1 MNLKAFLAMLGRD
14 GRVARR
20 NFIPLLLQNLV
31 QPMLFVF
38 VFGRIMTTSGL
49 MPAAYKSLLLPGII
63 AISMLLSGLQA
74 VAFPMIAD
82 FQFSREIEDRLLAP
96 MEIEWV
102 AIEKVVAGMIQALV
116 AGAVVIPTAWLI
128 LGSGVQISF
137 AQPFELL
144 VLSALVA
151 CLAALIGL
159 TLGCSLGQ
167 AQIGIMFSLIIG
179 PMIFFGCTYYP
190 WSALAPF
197 PILQMAVLLNP
208 FVYASEGFRSALI
221 PQFPHLP
228 ASVVFGG
235 LLGYNAVFLW
245 LGLKQ
250 FRKKAVA

>member
-1 MNLKAFLAMLGRD
+1 VNLQAFLAMLGRD
-14 GRVARR
+14 ARVARR
-20 NFIPLLLQNLV
+20 NFLPLLLQNLV

-38 VFGRIMTTSGL
+38 VFGRVMTTSGM
-49 MPAAYKSLLLPGII
+49 MPESYKTLLLPGII

-102 AIEKVVAGMIQALV
+102 AIEKVVAGSIQALI
-116 AGAVVIPTAWLI
+116 AGGVVIPTAWLI
-128 LGSGVQISF
+128 LGKGLQVSF

-144 VLSALVA
+144 ALAVLVA
-151 CLAALIGL
+151 LMAAAVGL

-167 AQIGIMFSLIIG
+167 AQIGIMFSLIVG

-190 WSALAPF
+190 WSALAAF
-197 PILQMAVLLNP
+197 PILQKVVLLNP
-208 FVYASEGFRSALI
+208 FVYASEGFRSALA
-221 PQFPHLP
+221 PQFPHL
-228 ASVVFGG
+228 SGYVVFGG
-235 LLGYNAVFLW
+235 LLLFNGIFLW

-250 FRKKAVA
+250 FRKKAIG

>member
-1 MNLKAFLAMLGRD
+1 MNLAAFLAMLSRD

-20 NFIPLLLQNLV
+20 NFLPLLLQNLV

-38 VFGRIMTTSGL
+38 VFGRVMTTSGM
-49 MPAAYKSLLLPGII
+49 MPQEYKSLLLPGII

-102 AIEKVVAGMIQALV
+102 AIEKVVAGGIQALV
-116 AGAVVIPTAWLI
+116 AGGVVIPTAWLI
-128 LGSGVQISF
+128 LGSGLQISF
-137 AQPFELL
+137 AQPFELVAL
-144 VLSALVA
+144 ALLVA
-151 CLAALIGL
+151 TLAAAIGL

-190 WSALAPF
+190 WSALAAF
-197 PILQMAVLLNP
+197 PILQKAVLVNP
-208 FVYASEGFRSALI
+208 FVYASEGFRSALA
-221 PQFPHLP
+221 PQFAHLP
-228 ASVVFGG
+228 GPLVFGG
-235 LLGYNAVFLW
+235 LLTFNALFFW
-245 LGLKQ
+245 LGLRQ
-250 FRKKAVA
+250 FRKRAIG

>member
-1 MNLKAFLAMLGRD
+1 MNLNAFLAMLNRD
-14 GRVARR
+14 WRVARR
-20 NFIPLLLQNLV
+20 NFLPLLLQNLV

-38 VFGRIMTTSGL
+38 VFGRVMTTSGM
-49 MPAAYKSLLLPGII
+49 MPEAYKSMLLPGII

-96 MEIEWV
+96 MDIEWV
-102 AIEKVVAGMIQALV
+102 AIEKVVAGSIQALI
-116 AGAVVIPTAWLI
+116 AGAVVIPTAWLV

-137 AQPFELL
+137 AQPVELI
-144 VLSALVA
+144 VLAALVA
-151 CLAALIGL
+151 VMAAAVGL

-167 AQIGIMFSLIIG
+167 QQIGIMFSLIVG

-190 WSALAPF
+190 WSALAKF
-197 PILQMAVLLNP
+197 PILQKLVLLNP
-208 FVYASEGFRSALI
+208 FVYASEGFRSALV

-228 ASVVFGG
+228 GYGVFGG
-235 LLGYNAVFLW
+235 LLLFNAVFLG

-250 FRKKAVA
+250 FRKKAIG

>member
-1 MNLKAFLAMLGRD
+1 MNPAAFLAMLARD

-20 NFIPLLLQNLV
+20 NFLPLLLQNLV

-38 VFGRIMTTSGL
+38 VFGRVMTTSGL
-49 MPAAYKSLLLPGII
+49 MPQEYKSLLLPGII

-82 FQFSREIEDRLLAP
+82 FQFTREIEDRLLAP

-102 AIEKVVAGMIQALV
+102 AIEKVVAGGIQALI
-116 AGAVVIPTAWLI
+116 AGGVVIPTAWLV
-128 LGSGVQISF
+128 LGSGVQVSF

-144 VLSALVA
+144 ALAVCVA
-151 CLAALIGL
+151 TLAAAIGL

-190 WSALAPF
+190 WTALAPF
-197 PILQMAVLLNP
+197 PVLQMAVLVNP
-208 FVYASEGFRSALI
+208 FVYASEGFRSALA
-221 PQFPHLP
+221 PQFPHL
-228 ASVVFGG
+228 SGYVVFGG
-235 LLGYNAVFLW
+235 LFVFNALFLW
-245 LGLKQ
+245 LGLRQ
-250 FRKKAVA
+250 FRKRAIA

>member
-1 MNLKAFLAMLGRD
+1 MNVQAFLAMLGRD
-14 GRVARR
+14 ARVARR
-20 NFIPLLLQNLV
+20 NFLPLLLQNLV

-49 MPAAYKSLLLPGII
+49 MPNEYKSLLLPGII

-82 FQFSREIEDRLLAP
+82 FQFTREIEDRLLAP

-102 AIEKVVAGMIQALV
+102 AIEKTVAGSLQALI
-116 AGAVVIPTAWLI
+116 AGGVVIPTAWLV

-137 AQPFELL
+137 AHPIELV
-144 VLSALVA
+144 VLSILVA
-151 CLAALIGL
+151 LLAAAIGL

-167 AQIGIMFSLIIG
+167 SQIGIMFSLIVG

-190 WSALAPF
+190 WSALAAF
-197 PILQMAVLLNP
+197 PTLQKIVLLNP
-208 FVYASEGFRSALI
+208 FVYASEGFRSALA
-221 PQFPHLP
+221 PQFPHL
-228 ASVVFGG
+228 SGVVVFSG
-235 LLGYNAVFLW
+235 LLAFNAIFFW

-250 FRKKAVA
+250 FRKKAIG

>member
-1 MNLKAFLAMLGRD
+1 MNLQAFLAMLGRD
-14 GRVARR
+14 ARVARR
-20 NFIPLLLQNLV
+20 NFLPLLLQNLV

-38 VFGRIMTTSGL
+38 VFGRVMTTSGM
-49 MPAAYKSLLLPGII
+49 MPESYKTLLLPGII

-102 AIEKVVAGMIQALV
+102 AIEKVVAGSIQALI
-116 AGAVVIPTAWLI
+116 AGGVVIPTAWLI
-128 LGSGVQISF
+128 LGKGLQVSF

-144 VLSALVA
+144 ALAVLVA
-151 CLAALIGL
+151 LMAAAVGL

-167 AQIGIMFSLIIG
+167 AQIGIMFSLIVG

-190 WSALAPF
+190 WSALAAF
-197 PILQMAVLLNP
+197 PILQKVVLLNP
-208 FVYASEGFRSALI
+208 FVYASEGFRSALA
-221 PQFPHLP
+221 PQFPHL
-228 ASVVFGG
+228 SGYVVFGG
-235 LLGYNAVFLW
+235 LLLFNGIFLW

-250 FRKKAVA
+250 FRKKAIG

>member
-1 MNLKAFLAMLGRD
+1 MNLAPFLAMLGRD

-20 NFIPLLLQNLV
+20 NLLPLLLQNLV

-38 VFGRIMTTSGL
+38 IFGRVMTTSGM
-49 MPAAYKSLLLPGII
+49 MPEAYKSLLLPGII

-82 FQFSREIEDRLLAP
+82 FQFTREIEDRLLAP
-96 MEIEWV
+96 MAIEWV
-102 AIEKVVAGMIQALV
+102 AIEKVIAGAIQAIVAGS
-116 AGAVVIPTAWLI
+116 VVIPTAMLV
-128 LGSGVQISF
+128 LGRGVQVSF

-144 VLSALVA
+144 ALALLVA
-151 CLAALIGL
+151 SLAAAVGL

-190 WSALAPF
+190 WSALASF
-197 PILQMAVLLNP
+197 PILQKIVLVNP
-208 FVYASEGFRSALI
+208 FVYASEGFRSALV

-228 ASVVFGG
+228 ALAVFGG
-235 LLGYNAVFLW
+235 LLLFNALFLW
-245 LGLKQ
+245 LGIRQ
-250 FRKKAVA
+250 FRKKAIG

>member
-1 MNLKAFLAMLGRD
+1 MNLTAFLAMLARD

-20 NFIPLLLQNLV
+20 NFLPLLLPNLV

-38 VFGRIMTTSGL
+38 VFGRIMTTSGM
-49 MPAAYKSLLLPGII
+49 MPESYKTLLLPGII

-102 AIEKVVAGMIQALV
+102 ALEKVVAGMIQAVV
-116 AGAVVIPTAWLI
+116 AGGVVIPTAWFI

-137 AQPFELL
+137 SEPFELL
-144 VLSALVA
+144 AVALLVA
-151 CLAALIGL
+151 LLASAIGL

-197 PILQMAVLLNP
+197 PILQKIVLLNP
-208 FVYASEGFRSALI
+208 FVYASEGFRSALV
-221 PQFPHLP
+221 PQSPHLSHW
-228 ASVVFGG
+228 AIYGG
-235 LLGYNAVFLW
+235 LVTANALFIN
-245 LGLKQ
+245 LGLRQ
-250 FRKKAVA
+250 FRKKAIG

>member
-1 MNLKAFLAMLGRD
+1 VNLQAFLAMLGRD

-20 NFIPLLLQNLV
+20 NFLPLLLQNLV

-38 VFGRIMTTSGL
+38 VFGRVMTTSGM
-49 MPAAYKSLLLPGII
+49 MPESYKSLLLPGII

-102 AIEKVVAGMIQALV
+102 AIEKVVAGSIQALV
-116 AGAVVIPTAWLI
+116 AGGVVIPMAWLI
-128 LGSGVQISF
+128 LGTGLQISF

-144 VLSALVA
+144 VLAVLVA
-151 CLAALIGL
+151 VLAAAIGL

-167 AQIGIMFSLIIG
+167 AQIGIMFSLIVG

-190 WSALAPF
+190 WSALAAF
-197 PILQMAVLLNP
+197 PVLQKVVLLNP
-208 FVYASEGFRSALI
+208 FVYASEGFRSALA
-221 PQFPHLP
+221 PQFPHL
-228 ASVVFGG
+228 SGYIVFGG
-235 LLGYNAVFLW
+235 LVIFNAVFLR
-245 LGLKQ
+245 LGLRQ
-250 FRKKAVA
+250 FRKKAIG